1 MSRFFS
7 ARLNSLEAYTPG
19 EQPTQRKSYIKLNT
33 NESPFPPS
41 KKAQAYAAEA
51 AKQLQL
57 YCDPTAKKLTQA
69 VAERLGVDS
78 DEVLLTNGSDEIL
91 NFAFMAFCDETHP
104 VVFANITYGF
114 YPVFA
119 QLNCIPYEE
128 IPLKSD
134 FTIDVNDYIGINK
147 TIVIANPNAP
157 TGIALAKS
165 DIIKIIESNP
175 ENVVIVDEAYVDFG
189 GESCVDLIHKYDNLL
204 VTQTF
209 SKSRSMA
216 GARLGFGV
224 GCKALIADL
233 NTIKYS
239 TNPYN
244 VNSCTQAAGLGC
256 IEDDAYNIKNCQTII
271 ENRQYTTKALRGLG
285 FTVLDSKTNFV
296 FAKHDKIGGE
306 ELYLKL
312 KEAGILVRHFK
323 KAEICAFNRISIG
336 TKEQMESLISEIT
349 KILEGLQCFV
359 QVR

>member
-7 ARLNSLEAYTPG
+7 ARHNKLVPYTPG
-19 EQPTQRKSYIKLNT
+19 EQPRQMKSYIKLNT

-41 KKAQAYAAEA
+41 AKAQAYAAEA
-51 AKQLQL
+51 VKNMQL

-69 VAERLGVDS
+69 VADRLGVDF

-91 NFAFMAFCDETHP
+91 NFAFLAFCDESHP
-104 VVFANITYGF
+104 AVFANITYGF

-119 QLNCIPYEE
+119 ALNSIPYEE

-134 FTIDVNDYIGINK
+134 FTIDVNDYIGIGK

-157 TGIALAKS
+157 TGIALPKAE
-165 DIIKIIESNP
+165 IEKIIESNP
-175 ENVVIVDEAYVDFG
+175 DNVVIVDEAYVDFG

-244 VNSCTQAAGLGC
+244 VNAMTQAAGLGC
-256 IEDDAYNIKNCQTII
+256 IEDDEYNMQNCKTII
-271 ENRQYTTKALRGLG
+271 ENREYTTKALRELG
-285 FTVLDSKTNFV
+285 FTVLGSKTNFV
-296 FAKHDKIGGE
+296 FAKHPGIDGKT
-306 ELYLKL
+306 LYLKL
-312 KEAGILVRHFK
+312 KDAGILVRHFDK
-323 KAEICAFNRISIG
+323 KEISDFNRITIG
-336 TKEQMESLISEIT
+336 TKAQMESLISET
-349 KILEGLQCFV
+349 KRILEGN
-359 QVR
+359 